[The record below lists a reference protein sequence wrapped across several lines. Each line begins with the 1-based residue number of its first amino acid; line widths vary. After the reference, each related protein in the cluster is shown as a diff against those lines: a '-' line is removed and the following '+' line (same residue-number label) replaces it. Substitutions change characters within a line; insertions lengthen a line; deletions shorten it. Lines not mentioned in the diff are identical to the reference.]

1 MMLGLRI
8 GIVEY
13 WILGVGYWESICTDG
28 MSAWFQM
35 APKKFYLVEK
45 KLLPAVEEKGVQ
57 CAAIRVANQ
66 DKGTLF
72 NSLHRL

>member
-13 WILGVGYWESICTDG
+13 WILGIGYWESICTDG

-35 APKKFYLVEK
+35 APNKFYLVEK
-45 KLLPAVEEKGVQ
+45 KLLPAVEE
-57 CAAIRVANQ
+57 
-66 DKGTLF
+66 
-72 NSLHRL
+72 